1 MSVLEKYIHIYKL
14 NNVRTRIFS
23 EYVRDQFENDPIS
36 EIGPRGKKDLIS
48 INELGFITLDSQNG
62 AYVIE
67 KGDRT
72 LNQSRRIIQQRA
84 YVIGL
89 IPKALYSVFIKHLE
103 NKHPEIIKGFFGSN
117 EFIYLDL
124 ENNIE
129 EYEGFDYDKETVEES
144 ERDTP
149 IRVENYH
156 DVSKKNKL
164 LYNKNLIN
172 TINENLDKVK
182 NEWMTLHLADSRWN
196 FDVSKDGGLFD
207 AIIHCLEL
215 SHSEIDSQLR
225 GGKYKTKTK

>member
-1 MSVLEKYIHIYKL
+1 MSVLEKYYQIYQL
-14 NNVRTRIFS
+14 NNKRTRIFS
-23 EYVRDQFENDPIS
+23 EYVRDQVENDPIS

-84 YVIGL
+84 YVVGL

-103 NKHPEIIKGFFGSN
+103 NKHPEIIKGFFGAN
-117 EFIYLDL
+117 EYIYLDL
-124 ENNIE
+124 ENNVE
-129 EYEGFDYDKETVEES
+129 EYEGFLYDKDVVEES
-144 ERDTP
+144 ERDMP
-149 IRVENYH
+149 IKVENYFNFNE
-156 DVSKKNKL
+156 NKM
-164 LYNKNLIN
+164 LYHENLIN
-172 TINENLDKVK
+172 TINGNLARVK
-182 NEWMTLHLADSRWN
+182 NEWMKLHLADSRWN

-215 SHSEIDSQLR
+215 SHSEIDSSVR
-225 GGKYKTKTK
+225 GGMYKTKRK

>member
-1 MSVLEKYIHIYKL
+1 MSVLEKYFQIYSL
-14 NNVRTRIFS
+14 NKVRTRIFS
-23 EYVRDQFENDPIS
+23 EYVRDQVENDPIS

-84 YVIGL
+84 YVVGL

-103 NKHPEIIKGFFGSN
+103 NKHPEIIKGFFGAN
-117 EFIYLDL
+117 EYIYLDL

-129 EYEGFDYDKETVEES
+129 EYEGFYYDKDVVEES
-144 ERDTP
+144 IRDMP
-149 IRVENYH
+149 IKVENYY
-156 DVSKKNKL
+156 NTNENQW
-164 LYNKNLIN
+164 LYHENLIN
-172 TINENLDKVK
+172 SINGNLARVK

-215 SHSEIDSQLR
+215 SHSEIDSGLR
-225 GGKYKTKTK
+225 GGMYKTKRK